1 MYSEHNKPTIL
12 LLIRLRQTIRPKA
25 RLVRVT
31 SVLVGNQ
38 RALIVFL
45 SVLSWNLIDVLLT
58 KKINIGMRSIQD
70 LLFWPGGLRSDT
82 VFLMFSV
89 L

>member
-1 MYSEHNKPTIL
+1 MYSEHNKLTIL
-12 LLIRLRQTIRPKA
+12 LLIRIRQTIRSKA

-45 SVLSWNLIDVLLT
+45 SVLSWNLIDALLT
-58 KKINIGMRSIQD
+58 KKINIGMRGIQD

-82 VFLMFSV
+82 VFLTFSV